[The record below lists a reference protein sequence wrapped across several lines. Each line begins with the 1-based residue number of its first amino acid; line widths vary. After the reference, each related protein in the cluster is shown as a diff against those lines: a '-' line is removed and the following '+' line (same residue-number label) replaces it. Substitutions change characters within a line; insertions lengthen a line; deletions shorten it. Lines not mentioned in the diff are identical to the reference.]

1 MNTISIPENLLELS
15 QQMEDAIRKI
25 ESTIQAHKDHPIHTR
40 NHFNRKFSILL
51 SFMGDVQVII
61 QRLHEQA
68 EEKRLVEREGKKH
81 WPHTKDGVLC
91 DEHQVL
97 MQRSS
102 TLLARNQVDLKSLY
116 IFSKIFFDQYGE
128 FMDYILQVERRGIVI
143 RTKNGKGDISI
154 SSLHGSLERYSGD
167 DEFLKHFKDAIYKRL
182 HALYVY
188 VVEYRN
194 SHVMHSGLDLWSDTW
209 TLSNPDGSTRF
220 LTGRSSS
227 TPLELAFVIRNF
239 LKDTS
244 GYICGN
250 INQILDSW
258 EKPAVDDFPKR
269 PWEEELPSES

>member
-1 MNTISIPENLLELS
+1 MSTISIPENLLELS
-15 QQMEDAIRKI
+15 RQMEDAIRRI
-25 ESTIQAHKDHPIHTR
+25 ESTIQAQKDHPIHTR
-40 NHFNRKFSILL
+40 NHFNRKYSILL
-51 SFMGDVQVII
+51 SFMGDVRVVI

-68 EEKRLVEREGKKH
+68 EEKRLVEREAQTH
-81 WPHTKDGVLC
+81 WSCTKEGGVLC
-91 DEHQVL
+91 DEHQAL
-97 MQRSS
+97 LQRSS

-116 IFSKIFFDQYGE
+116 IFSKIFFDQYVE
-128 FMDYILQVERRGIVI
+128 FMDFILQVERRGIVI
-143 RTKNGKGDISI
+143 RTKKGDISI

-167 DEFLKHFKDAIYKRL
+167 NEFLKQLKKAIYKRL

-220 LTGRSSS
+220 LTGRPSS

-244 GYICGN
+244 DYICGN
-250 INQILDSW
+250 IDKVLDSW
-258 EKPAVDDFPKR
+258 EKTEVDNLR
-269 PWEEELPSES
+269 S